1 MAQGL
6 RCWWTREHEFKCF
19 LGRSAGQRSCSAP
32 GMTLGRPLNDPE
44 TYAIIG
50 AALAV
55 HAELGCG
62 FLEAVYKA
70 ALAMEFRRRVIPFER
85 EVTLP
90 LFYKGEPLPPS
101 YRVDFMCADAVVV
114 EVNAHDGL
122 TAIDLALAMNHLRA
136 ARLERGL
143 LLNFGTRSLEH
154 RRVVCQRFGP
164 VARIERYRR

>member
-1 MAQGL
+1 M
-6 RCWWTREHEFKCF
+6 
-19 LGRSAGQRSCSAP
+19 
-32 GMTLGRPLNDPE
+32 
-44 TYAIIG
+44 
-50 AALAV
+50 
-55 HAELGCG
+55 
-62 FLEAVYKA
+62 YKA
-70 ALAMEFRRRVIPFER
+70 ALALEFRRRVIPFER

-101 YRVDFMCADAVVV
+101 YRVDFMCADAVIV

-122 TAIDLALAMNHLRA
+122 TPIDLALAMKHLRA